1 MEDTLSQ
8 QTAVVGSA
16 MRFYEHMQAARHGPA
31 HRALAG
37 VHHGQAGL
45 VRGAASS
52 AGASRLT
59 ETYGC
64 TGWDF
69 PFAGHKALG
78 DWQAALGINL
88 RCQHLAW
95 YTMEAEAKRDYPAA
109 ISWQSPWWQA
119 YPKVEDYFA
128 RINAVTS
135 RGAEVR
141 DLLVVHPV
149 ESTWLMVRPGWL
161 DDPAVKRFDLQL
173 VALED
178 ALLAAA
184 RGLRLRRRGDPL
196 AQGRRGE
203 GEERAGPQGRQGRLH
218 RGARA
223 ADDHAAL
230 HHPRA
235 ARALRRRGRTRG
247 VRGRSRGPRGRRA
260 VRPAPRRSPPARCA
274 LPPRARSW
282 SRRSSPPGGSPSPIP
297 RATRSPRRCTC

>member
-16 MRFYEHMQAARHGPA
+16 MRFYEHMQLPGMDLLTERW
-31 HRALAG
+31 RAYTTAKQ
-37 VHHGQAGL
+37 V
-45 VRGAASS
+45 SS
-52 AGASRLT
+52 AGRQFGLRTRLT

-109 ISWQSPWWQA
+109 ISWQSPWWTGVPEGRGLLRPHQRGHLA
-119 YPKVEDYFA
+119 G
-128 RINAVTS
+128 R
-135 RGAEVR
+135 RGARPARRAPRGEHVA
-141 DLLVVHPV
+141 DGAPGLAG
-149 ESTWLMVRPGWL
+149 RPGGEAL
-161 DDPAVKRFDLQL
+161 RPAADR
-173 VALED
+173 ARGH
-178 ALLAAA
+178 AA
-184 RGLRLRRRGDPL
+184 RRARGFRLRRRGDPL

-203 GEERAGPQGRQGRLH
+203 GERRARLQSRQGRLH

-223 ADDHAAL
+223 AGDHAAL
-230 HHPRA
+230 DHPRA
-235 ARALRRRGRTRG
+235 AGAVRRRWRARG
-247 VRGRSRGPRGRRA
+247 VRGRSRGARRRRA
-260 VRPAPRRSPPARCA
+260 VRPGRGTRRPRGPRSR
-274 LPPRARSW
+274 LRARSW
-282 SRRSSPPGGSPSPIP
+282 SRRSSPPGASPSPIP